1 MTIVNVE
8 VTKDPVLSSLL
19 CVITCW
25 SHLTHK
31 NVLFMAETFH
41 NCVSRQLHFPIAP
54 IFFYTIA
61 NIHYWLRLQERIW

>member
-41 NCVSRQLHFPIAP
+41 NCVSGRLHFLIAP
-54 IFFYTIA
+54 IFFYAIA
-61 NIHYWLRLQERIW
+61 NIRYWLRLQERI